1 MGSKHRQAQNGRKAS
16 FERNLKNRLALLLSR
31 GIESREIDKDVLV
44 KKLRANIEAINNR
57 LKAIDASEKKTAELA
72 RIKAEKAVVPP
83 KEPEAVKE
91 EKKAKEAPA
100 AGKEK
105 AAAPKKDQEDG
116 KVKKSKEVT
125 AEAKEQKKKK
135 EDNNPE
141 ASE

>member
-1 MGSKHRQAQNGRKAS
+1 MGSKHRQAQNGRKVS

-72 RIKAEKAVVPP
+72 RIKAEKAVAPP

-91 EKKAKEAPA
+91 EKKVKEAPA

-125 AEAKEQKKKK
+125 AEAKEKKKKK

>member
-16 FERNLKNRLALLLSR
+16 FERNLKNRLALLLSK
-31 GIESREIDKDVLV
+31 GIESREIDKDALV
-44 KKLRANIEAINNR
+44 KKLRANIEAINYR
-57 LKAIDASEKKTAELA
+57 LKTIDASEKRTAELA
-72 RIKAEKAVVPP
+72 RMKAEKAAAPP

-91 EKKAKEAPA
+91 DKKVKEAPA

-116 KVKKSKEVT
+116 KVKKSKET
-125 AEAKEQKKKK
+125 PAEGKGKKKKK

-141 ASE
+141 KSE

>member
-57 LKAIDASEKKTAELA
+57 LKAIDASETKTAELA
-72 RIKAEKAVVPP
+72 RIKAEKAVAPP

-91 EKKAKEAPA
+91 EKKVKEAPT

-125 AEAKEQKKKK
+125 AEAKEKKKKK